1 MMRKIKQRPLSET
14 AAMLRTRPAVTQ
26 ELWRTIPAQD
36 FDEVRRLEVACHVGM
51 FLTTIKEWKA
61 ATAGDA
67 ACAVRIAMNMPI
79 PIDHFDYPTD
89 ARMTL
94 LLHCALNGSAAAA
107 LVLAH
112 LLRKMPLDG
121 AHKNQLATSW
131 LVRSFRA
138 LPAVGFLEGEPR
150 LRRRSIAAVLLG
162 KEEDRS

>member
-14 AAMLRTRPAVTQ
+14 AAMLRARPAMPQ
-26 ELWRTIPAQD
+26 ELWRTIPAQA

-61 ATAGDA
+61 AIAGDA
-67 ACAVRIAMNMPI
+67 AGAVRIAMNMSI

-94 LLHCALNGSAAAA
+94 LLHCALEGNAAAA

-112 LLRKMPLDG
+112 LLRKMPLDS
-121 AHKNQLATSW
+121 AHKNRLATSW

-138 LPAVGFLEGEPR
+138 LPAVGALQGEPR

-162 KEEDRS
+162 KEEDRP